1 MDYIFSDRISSLKPS
16 AIREILKATSDP
28 SVIPFAA
35 GNPAP
40 EAFPV
45 DDIRAFANAILT
57 DSPLTAL
64 QYGISEGY
72 TPLRDAV
79 KKRTRDRLHSFGSDD
94 ELIIVSGAQQ
104 GIELASKVLCNEG
117 DVVICEDPSFIGA
130 LNAIRSYNVDLRGV
144 PMASDGIDTA
154 SLEQTLKTCKNV
166 KLMYLIPNYQN
177 PTGITMSVEKR
188 REVYALAKKYSVMI
202 IEDDPYHDI
211 RFAGDEL
218 PTIKSMDT
226 DGLAIYC
233 GSFSKTL
240 SAGLRVGFVVAPKP
254 VMQKMVV
261 AKQVSDVNTS
271 MIPQMIAEKFLT
283 AYDYD
288 GHLEKI
294 QSIYRHKASLMLDGI
309 KEHFD
314 SRIDH
319 TTPNGGLFLWCTLP
333 DGADVIDYVKR
344 AAAAGVAAV
353 PGSAF
358 NADPASPSNSFR
370 LNYSTPTDDQIVRG
384 VKILGGIKF

>member
-45 DDIRAFANAILT
+45 DAIRAFTSDILNK
-57 DSPLTAL
+57 SPLTAL

-79 KKRTRDRLHSFGSDD
+79 KKRACDRLHSLSDND

-104 GIELASKVLCNEG
+104 GIELASKILCNEG

-144 PMASDGIDTA
+144 PMTDGGIDT
-154 SLEQTLKTCKNV
+154 SRLEQTLAGCKNV

-177 PTGITMSVEKR
+177 PTGITMSLQKR
-188 REVYALAKKYSVMI
+188 REVYALAKKYGVMI

-211 RFAGDEL
+211 RFAGEEL

-226 DGLAIYC
+226 EGLVIYC

-240 SAGLRVGFVVAPKP
+240 SAGLRVGFVIAPKP
-254 VMQKMVV
+254 VIQKMIV
-261 AKQVSDVNTS
+261 AKQVSDVHTS
-271 MIPQMIAEKFLT
+271 MLPQMIAEKFLDE
-283 AYDYD
+283 YDYD
-288 GHLEKI
+288 GHLKKI
-294 QSIYRHKASLMLDGI
+294 QAIYRHKASLMLDGI
-309 KEHFD
+309 KDQFD
-314 SRIDH
+314 SRIEYTRPD
-319 TTPNGGLFLWCTLP
+319 GGLFLWCTLP
-333 DGADVIDYVKR
+333 EGTDVIDYVKR

-358 NADPASPSNSFR
+358 NADPASPSRSFR
-370 LNYSTPTDDQIVRG
+370 LNYSTPTDAQITRG
-384 VKILGGIKF
+384 MEILGGIKF